1 MPYLKV
7 LLIFTF
13 ISFFNH
19 SFCQQERT
27 IDVTGTAEITI
38 TPDKLYWSIDVRNEN
53 NSAQLVKR
61 EIDETTIKILRILDQ
76 QGISEKDIETSGI
89 SLSKNYYNDNNKMKY
104 SGNNLISVTIL
115 DINSY
120 TKLLDQIIEIDN
132 VFPQSPSLT
141 SIKEIETR
149 EIARTESIKNA
160 KRKAEEMA
168 SVLGLKLGKLMK
180 IEENQ

>member
-7 LLIFTF
+7 LLILTF

-38 TPDKLYWSIDVRNEN
+38 TPDKLYWSVDVRNEN
-53 NSAQLVKR
+53 TSAQSVKR
-61 EIDETTIKILRILDQ
+61 EVDETTGKILRILDQ

-104 SGNNLISVTIL
+104 SGNNLISVT
-115 DINSY
+115 
-120 TKLLDQIIEIDN
+120 LLEID
-132 VFPQSPSLT
+132 S
-141 SIKEIETR
+141 
-149 EIARTESIKNA
+149 
-160 KRKAEEMA
+160 
-168 SVLGLKLGKLMK
+168 
-180 IEENQ
+180 